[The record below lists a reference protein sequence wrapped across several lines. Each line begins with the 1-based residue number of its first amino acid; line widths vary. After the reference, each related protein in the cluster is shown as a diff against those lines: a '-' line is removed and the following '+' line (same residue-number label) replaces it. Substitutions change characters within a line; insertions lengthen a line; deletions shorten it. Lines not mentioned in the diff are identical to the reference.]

1 MSTPD
6 QLQTIDLAAL
16 AQVSGGIAAPASTT
30 NDQILTALT
39 GILDSIH
46 TLAGNQN
53 NSGGGFSTQDM
64 FLLMMVMQRNQ
75 QQQPVAVTPP
85 WAADPIIRYY

>member
-16 AQVSGGIAAPASTT
+16 AQVSGGIAAPAATT

-46 TLAGNQN
+46 SLAGQSSN
-53 NSGGGFSTQDM
+53 GGGFNQQEM
-64 FLLMMVMQRNQ
+64 FMLMMLMQRNNQPQ
-75 QQQPVAVTPP
+75 QVAVSPP
-85 WAADPIIRYY
+85 WTADPIIRYY